1 MISNP
6 VDIQL
11 PQVPVPVA
19 DATVQRELET
29 IYTAI
34 HLLHAALVGGSG
46 GTPGIGDIVGVT
58 PDSLANGLVV
68 FADTG
73 GKNITKTTASGI
85 PKLIT
90 GVLGL
95 ATAGVGNDYLTG
107 TTQHNDLQ
115 GVDAGDVNHITDAQK
130 LGLTSGIETALHGHK
145 WPTISDVID
154 IGETVTIPL
163 NRQLIICA
171 ELTNSGTIIND
182 GRLCLI

>member
-1 MISNP
+1 MFSNP

-11 PQVPVPVA
+11 PQVPANTGDPSL
-19 DATVQRELET
+19 QRELE
-29 IYTAI
+29 ILYNSI

-46 GTPGIGDIVGVT
+46 GTPGIGDVVST
-58 PDSLANGLVV
+58 TAASLANGVVV

-73 GKNITKTTASGI
+73 GKHITRNDSSGI
-85 PKLIT
+85 PKLTT
-90 GVLGL
+90 GVLGI
-95 ATAGVGNDYLTG
+95 AVPGVGNDYLAG
-107 TTQHNDLQ
+107 NTQHNDLQ
-115 GVDAGDVNHITDAQK
+115 GIDAGDINHLTDAQK
-130 LGLTSGIETALHGHK
+130 LGLTSGAETALHGHK

-154 IGETVTIPL
+154 AGETVTIPV